1 MMNQNNLLEEQ
12 NSTNGPSEPQ
22 LNMVV
27 MPDGLVRFFRL
38 FSQGFTVN
46 VNAGRSINDVLGQ
59 DLGIQKKYIDERIQT
74 IFLNGKAVDNLNA
87 AKIQQGSS
95 LALSASMPG
104 LVGSTFRRGG
114 ALASMRSQISH
125 HNDSTTHSDRQVRVI
140 VKLFNLI
147 AKELGPT
154 ILQQGVWLKGEQLQ
168 EFISQNLDYL
178 KQVCISLT
186 LDEQIIDISKLT
198 NTDFTNKSVFL
209 KITTT

>member
-59 DLGIQKKYIDERIQT
+59 DLGIQ
-74 IFLNGKAVDNLNA
+74 NA

-168 EFISQNLDYL
+168 DFISQNLE
-178 KQVCISLT
+178 S
-186 LDEQIIDISKLT
+186 
-198 NTDFTNKSVFL
+198 
-209 KITTT
+209 